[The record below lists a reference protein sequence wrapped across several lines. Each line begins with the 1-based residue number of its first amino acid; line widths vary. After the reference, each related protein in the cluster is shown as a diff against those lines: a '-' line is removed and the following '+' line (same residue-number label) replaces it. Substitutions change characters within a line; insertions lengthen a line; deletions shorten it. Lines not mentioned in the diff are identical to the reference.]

1 MMNAQ
6 NPARRLYRSRGDR
19 QITGLSG
26 GLAAYLNADP
36 SVIRIAWVLA
46 AFFTF
51 PIAPIAYLIAA
62 AVVPNEPIDVPGPV
76 AGDTFAI

>member
-1 MMNAQ
+1 MLNVQ
-6 NPARRLYRSRGDR
+6 NPARRLSRSRTDR

-26 GLAAYLNADP
+26 GIAKYLDADP

-51 PIAPIAYLIAA
+51 PVAPLVYVIMAA
-62 AVVPNEPIDVPGPV
+62 IVPNEPADVPAPV

>member
-1 MMNAQ
+1 MINTTG
-6 NPARRLYRSRGDR
+6 RLFRSRTDR
-19 QITGLSG
+19 QLTGLSG
-26 GLAAYLNADP
+26 GLAKYLNADP

-51 PIAPIAYLIAA
+51 PVAPLAYVIAA
-62 AVVPNEPIDVPGPV
+62 MIVPSEPVDQPAPV

>member
-1 MMNAQ
+1 MMNMQ
-6 NPARRLYRSRGDR
+6 NRLYRSRTDR
-19 QITGLSG
+19 QLTGLSG
-26 GLAAYLNADP
+26 GIAKYLNADP

-51 PIAPIAYLIAA
+51 PVAPIAYLIAA
-62 AVVPNEPIDVPGPV
+62 AIVPNEPVDQPAPV